1 MIDILK
7 NPTVRIILILL
18 VVFVAGSYLY
28 MKFKDL
34 LRKQRMEPI
43 FIRKVRNAKKP
54 GQFSGQTIPVPDNGS
69 SYTMMTWLHVSDWD
83 CRRGKWKHVFHKGDA
98 RGNNAQPGVWI
109 DPNKNDL
116 HIRLDTENKPFI
128 MVPKEGY
135 PDYLIDII
143 RSGNSGPKDPGD
155 VILRTNGFTEVNGK
169 MVNSEKLTR

>member
-1 MIDILK
+1 
-7 NPTVRIILILL
+7 
-18 VVFVAGSYLY
+18 
-28 MKFKDL
+28 
-34 LRKQRMEPI
+34 
-43 FIRKVRNAKKP
+43 
-54 GQFSGQTIPVPDNGS
+54 
-69 SYTMMTWLHVSDWD
+69 MTWLHVSDWD

-116 HIRLDTENKPFI
+116 HIRLDTENKPPV

-143 RSGNSGPKDPGD
+143 RSGNSGPKDPN

-169 MVNSEKLTR
+169 MVNSEKLTRGDLLREHSNVEEIILLVKPNTRLTETTVPGWICNFKEKRIFRHSKVKKFICIKKFP